1 LRKAES
7 PITGVDSGRSWLV
20 PGREFALYADEG
32 TNQGIAERVV
42 VLQERIGDLKQQE
55 KAAEA
60 DQEIGG
66 EG

>member
-20 PGREFALYADEG
+20 PGREFALYADESESK
-32 TNQGIAERVV
+32 GITKRAV

-55 KAAEA
+55 KAVEA

-66 EG
+66 KR